1 MSSEGGEK
9 AANEQ
14 YPDSA
19 FLEAIRDGNQGTKAI
34 ADAVGCKRRTADY
47 RLRQLEEAGDV
58 TSEKIG
64 RSLVWSI
71 PDE

>member
-1 MSSEGGEK
+1 MDGEGGGK

-19 FLEAIRDGNQGTKAI
+19 FLEAIRDGNRGTSDI